1 MSQSIIIESI
11 NFDGEFAT
19 ILLTPYNNDSVV
31 NIGLQQLPY
40 TFNPSLINP
49 LLEIYGT
56 YTLVINE
63 NGKDCVYFLNV
74 IKETPTPTPTPTPTK
89 TPTQTPTITPT
100 VTPTYNPCLQ
110 PSQTPTPTQTKTPT
124 QTPTTTPTTTP
135 TIDPCKVT
143 RTPTPTNTLTPGLTQ
158 TPTPTE
164 TPTPTVTPTI
174 TETPTNTPTNT
185 VTPTPTRTPPIPC
198 DFEGELLKECDFT
211 YEFLGFPP
219 SEFSFENL
227 ISGDYI
233 DGTLETNIGV
243 SSVKM
248 SYVGGGL
255 VFDCTTSGL
264 TFAGL
269 GTEVPQF
276 QNYLECGFNLPL
288 SSFAYKVISPIEM
301 TFTFTPAV
309 TNPLL
314 FFWSLG
320 QSGNCQTFSSDTS
333 FQNFNYCY
341 NVSGQTLTLDLANK
355 TITGCEGFGT
365 IEFTGTF
372 NQIKLSV
379 LNTECRTN
387 FLWGNIIYG
396 VPD

>member
-1 MSQSIIIESI
+1 MSITI
-11 NFDGEFAT
+11 NSGSYSGEVANILFKPVNVNTVINLGNQVLPYVFDPT
-19 ILLTPYNNDSVV
+19 LLTPPRTVYGV
-31 NIGLQQLPY
+31 Y
-40 TFNPSLINP
+40 TILID
-49 LLEIYGT
+49 GA
-56 YTLVINE
+56 
-63 NGKDCVYFLNV
+63 DCPIILNV
-74 IKETPTPTPTPTPTK
+74 PVPTPTPTPTPTV
-89 TPTQTPTITPT
+89 TPTMT
-100 VTPTYNPCLQ
+100 VTPTI
-110 PSQTPTPTQTKTPT
+110 
-124 QTPTTTPTTTP
+124 TPTTTPTT
-135 TIDPCKVT
+135 DPCKVT
-143 RTPTPTNTLTPGLTQ
+143 RTPTPTLTNTPGLTQ
-158 TPTPTE
+158 TLTPTL
-164 TPTPTVTPTI
+164 TNTPTI
-174 TETPTNTPTNT
+174 TPTNTI
-185 VTPTPTRTPPIPC
+185 TPTPTRTLPIPC
-198 DFEGELLKECDFT
+198 DFDGELLKGCDFN

-219 SEFSFENL
+219 SELFFENL

-233 DGTLETNIGV
+233 DGTLETDIGV
-243 SSVKM
+243 SSIQM

-255 VFDCTTSGL
+255 IFDCTTSGL

-276 QNYLECGFNLPL
+276 QNYIECDFNIPL

-333 FQNFNYCY
+333 FQNFNYCN
-341 NVSGQTLTLDLANK
+341 NVSGQTLTLDLVNK
-355 TITGCEGFGT
+355 TITGCEAFGV
-365 IEFTGTF
+365 IEFPGTF

-396 VPD
+396 VLD